1 MAGALMG
8 QWKVGMGSQ
17 MKERSRVGEEGGRAF
32 FPVVDGGRRRGLGNF
47 WGAFK
52 VAQTRSWVVVVRQ
65 GPPGT
70 T

>member
-32 FPVVDGGRRRGLGNF
+32 FSSCRWESTPGIGKLLGGSV
-47 WGAFK
+47 K
-52 VAQTRSWVVVVRQ
+52 VAQTDTELDVVVVW
-65 GPPGT
+65 
-70 T
+70 